1 MSTIGLDRLVYA
13 RITEDADGNETYGL
27 PRTLAKAIDADLSVE
42 VAEATLYADDG
53 AAEHISE
60 FQSGKL
66 TLGVNDIGRVS
77 ACELT
82 GASVDDNGVLISG
95 SEDAAEPVAV
105 GFRAR
110 RSKGTYRYFWL
121 YRVLFKV
128 PSTSL
133 ETKGDNISFKTPSI
147 EGTVY
152 RRNRLDG
159 RGKHPWKAEV
169 TEGDGSVSPSTIAG
183 WYSSVYEPNYGG
195 AGITINT
202 QPSGIAVTAGAI
214 SGSLSVVASTS
225 AGNLSYQWYRN
236 TGNSTSGGVLISGAT
251 AATFAIPTSLTAGVY
266 YYYCVI
272 GNGTT
277 TVVTTP
283 AAVVVASAGSS
294 ATLAFTTQPTGRSVT
309 VGSITG
315 VLTAAASATDG
326 SAVSYQW
333 YRNSVNSTQGG
344 TAISGAT
351 SGTLTIPTDLTAGTY
366 YFYCKA
372 TSGSL
377 GTVYSNTAA
386 VVAAAA
392 GVITGTITITAQPG
406 SIGVTAGS
414 VSGAL
419 TPIASSS
426 DDSPLSYQWYEATTN
441 SNASGTPISG
451 ATSHS
456 YHLPVSL
463 QEGAYYYYCA
473 ISSPTCATVKTQVVV
488 ITVAAGTA
496 TIRVTS
502 QPGGST
508 VTAGSISGSLSVTA
522 SATDASTLSYQ
533 WYRNSTNSTTG
544 GTLVSGA
551 TSATLTIPTNLTE
564 GTYYFYCVVSAS
576 GLTSVASNTALV
588 TVLAVGSA
596 VISITASPNEQSFN
610 QYTNNAGI
618 TILAEASDGG
628 TLTYQWYSNATASNE
643 GGTLI
648 SGAANRTLTV
658 PTTTAGT
665 FYYYCVISASNAD
678 SVTSP
683 VCTITI
689 TAVTAAINIS
699 AQSGSVAVTEG
710 SITESLS
717 VTAAANNG
725 ATVGYQWYSNT
736 TNSTVGGTLMTD
748 ETSASLS
755 IPIDLSEGSYYYY
768 CVVSAT
774 GLTSV
779 TSNVI
784 PVTVNA
790 VGTATITISAT
801 PGEPTF
807 SNGTTNAGISIVA
820 SASDSSALSYQW
832 YSNTTSSNTGGTII
846 NGAVSQTYTVPTTT
860 NGTYYYYCVVG
871 SATCASVTS
880 SVAVV
885 TIE

>member
-13 RITEDADGNETYGL
+13 RITEDADGNEIYGI
-27 PRTLAKAIDADLSVE
+27 PKTLAKAMDADLSIE

-53 AAEHISE
+53 EAEHISE

-66 TLGVNDIGRVS
+66 TLGVNDIGRVA

-95 SEDAAEPVAV
+95 AEDNAEPVAV

-147 EGTVY
+147 EGVVY
-152 RRNRLDG
+152 RRHRLDV

-183 WYSSVYEPNYGG
+183 WYSAVYEPNYGG
-195 AGITINT
+195 GGITINT
-202 QPSGIAVTAGAI
+202 QPVGTAVTAGAI
-214 SGSLSVVASTS
+214 TGTLSVVASTS
-225 AGNLSYQWYRN
+225 AGSLTYQWYRN
-236 TGNSTSGGVLISGAT
+236 SSNSTSGGTLVSGAT
-251 AATFAIPTSLTAGVY
+251 NASLSIPTDLAAGTY
-266 YYYCVI
+266 YFYCVMN
-272 GNGTT
+272 NGATS
-277 TVVTTP
+277 VVTNT
-283 AAVVVASAGSS
+283 ACVVVASAGST

-309 VGSITG
+309 AGSISG
-315 VLTAAASATDG
+315 VLTAAASATNG
-326 SAVSYQW
+326 TAVTYQW
-333 YRNSVNSTQGG
+333 YRNTVNSTTGG
-344 TAISGAT
+344 TPINGAT
-351 SGTLTIPTDLTAGTY
+351 SGTLTVPTDLTVGTV

-372 TSGSL
+372 TSATL
-377 GTVYSNTAA
+377 GTVTSNVAA
-386 VVAAAA
+386 VTVAAA
-392 GVITGTITITAQPG
+392 GVTTGTITITAQPG

-419 TPIASSS
+419 TPIATSS
-426 DDSPLSYQWYEATTN
+426 DGSTLLYQWYEATTN
-441 SNASGTPISG
+441 SNASGTPIVG
-451 ATSHS
+451 ATNRSF
-456 YHLPVSL
+456 HLPISL

-473 ISSPTCATVKTQVVV
+473 ISSATCATVKTQAV
-488 ITVAAGTA
+488 TVTVGAGTA

-502 QPGGST
+502 QPSGTT
-508 VTAGSISGSLSVTA
+508 VTAGSITGTLSLTA
-522 SATDASTLSYQ
+522 SATDASALSYQ
-533 WYRNSTNSTTG
+533 WYRNSSNSTTG

-551 TSATLTIPTNLTE
+551 TSASLTIPTDLTE
-564 GTYYFYCVVSAS
+564 GAYYFYCVVSAS
-576 GLTSVASNTALV
+576 GLTSVASQTALV

-596 VISITASPNEQSFN
+596 VITITASPNEQTFN

-618 TILAEASDGG
+618 SILAEASDAG
-628 TLTYQWYSNATASNE
+628 TLTYQWYSNTTASNE
-643 GGTLI
+643 DGTLM
-648 SGAANRTLTV
+648 SGATNRTLTV

-678 SVTSP
+678 SVTSS

-689 TAVTAAINIS
+689 TAVSAAINITTQPS
-699 AQSGSVAVTEG
+699 AAIVTEG
-710 SITESLS
+710 AITGSLS
-717 VTAAANNG
+717 IVAAANNG
-725 ATVGYQWYSNT
+725 TAVTYQWYSNT
-736 TNSTVGGTLMTD
+736 TNSTVSGTEVSGATSSSLTIPTD
-748 ETSASLS
+748 LT
-755 IPIDLSEGSYYYY
+755 EGSHYYY

-779 TSNVI
+779 TSNVAT
-784 PVTVNA
+784 VTVA
-790 VGTATITISAT
+790 AEGTGVITITAT
-801 PGEPTF
+801 PGAPTF
-807 SNGTTNAGISIVA
+807 SNGTPNAGISIVA
-820 SASDSSALSYQW
+820 ESSDDSALSYQW
-832 YSNTTSSNTGGTII
+832 YSNTTNSNSDGTLIS
-846 NGAVSQTYTVPTTT
+846 GATSRTYTVPTTT